1 MIKLFKN
8 VQNYRCLNGDPH
20 TDGIASGFARYTL
33 IYGTNGA
40 GKSTFS
46 EYLRQ
51 LSIGGAPVESTILS
65 SGSNRQHR
73 LRVGQEMDGLKA
85 YVFNNTYVE
94 KNLREFLTGDGQT
107 ETIVKLGA
115 DSIYDTEEIQT
126 LSGLVARNRRW
137 ERSLDGVLSGAM
149 SAEKS
154 AKDDTKAEVLLLLRQ
169 FDPERFN
176 TNSYTTTKAQRAML
190 SDSST
195 LLGDDEVLGYQ
206 ETLRQ
211 SELSKLSIEDF
222 PMSESEEIAIQANE
236 IVKRAAVGAGI
247 RTLSENPE
255 IAAWVKHGI
264 DLHANETNCQFCGN
278 SLDQSLLSR
287 LQEHFENED
296 EKTRL
301 KAEALAR
308 EAKDHITAVERW
320 AADLPDA
327 TYIAASMRSEYEAAV
342 VKVRESAQAAIDW
355 LTNIVATL
363 HAKSDKIAT
372 TEWKQH
378 SEFSDFPDLGSARDV
393 VAKHNELS
401 DQLDTLHSEAIA
413 ALEGHAAARHAGAFT
428 AALDLGSRCR
438 SLKSLLANQIR
449 SDQDAIRRLEA
460 DRHDY
465 SLMAKEL
472 TQDLHTIYG
481 KTAFEV
487 TTTQDGAGYVALRN
501 GQAANH
507 LSEGEQRMLALAY
520 FLRTLDA
527 EDVDRPSAL
536 VVIDD
541 PVTSLDRDNL
551 FATSAWLDARLSDVG
566 QAIILTH
573 SFEFLQLQLRVHGDE
588 IRESRSMASTT
599 LHSEELLKANV
610 LEISMY
616 TAPESGSESI
626 MLRAFPQHLL
636 NAPSEYHY
644 LFRKVA
650 EACTSR
656 PDEDWLPLVGNAAR
670 RLVEGFLAFKEPN
683 QSSFGAQIS
692 SITPSSLPMAVS
704 NKVKTFLHDQSHR
717 RSPDPSERG
726 VGLGLQPEI
735 KNAMAFLRACD
746 ADHFSKMC
754 AAVGIEER
762 NIISGRDLAILEGR
776 IPLMSTS

>member
-1 MIKLFKN
+1 
-8 VQNYRCLNGDPH
+8 
-20 TDGIASGFARYTL
+20 
-33 IYGTNGA
+33 
-40 GKSTFS
+40 
-46 EYLRQ
+46 
-51 LSIGGAPVESTILS
+51 
-65 SGSNRQHR
+65 
-73 LRVGQEMDGLKA
+73 MDGLKA

-94 KNLREFLTGDGQT
+94 KNLREFLTGDGHT

-115 DSIYDTEEIQT
+115 DAIDDSEEIQK
-126 LSGLVARNRRW
+126 LNGLVDRNRRW
-137 ERSLDGVLSGAM
+137 ERSIDGVLSAAV
-149 SAEKS
+149 SSEKS
-154 AKDDTKAEVLLLLRQ
+154 AKDDTKAEVILLLRQ
-169 FDPERFN
+169 FDAERFN
-176 TNSYTTTKAQRAML
+176 TNSYTTAKAQRAIL
-190 SDSST
+190 SDSSK
-195 LLGDDEVLGYQ
+195 LLADDEVLEYQ
-206 ETLRQ
+206 ETLGQ

-222 PMSESEEIAIQANE
+222 PMSGSDEIAKHTNE
-236 IVKRAAVGAGI
+236 IAKRAAMGAGI
-247 RTLSENPE
+247 RMLTENPE
-255 IAAWVKHGI
+255 IAAWVRHGI
-264 DLHANETNCQFCGN
+264 DLHADEAHCQFCGT
-278 SLDQSLLSR
+278 SLDRSLLPR

-301 KAEALAR
+301 RATALAR
-308 EAKDHITAVERW
+308 EAEAHITAIERW
-320 AADLPDA
+320 VANLPEA
-327 TYIAASMRSEYEAAV
+327 KSVAASMRLEYDGALVEVRGSAAT
-342 VKVRESAQAAIDW
+342 AIDW
-355 LTNIVATL
+355 LTKIAATL
-363 HAKSDKIAT
+363 HAKSDKIAAT
-372 TEWKQH
+372 DWKQH
-378 SEFSDFPDLGSARDV
+378 SDFGGFPDLASVRDV

-413 ALEGHAAARHAGAFT
+413 ALEGHAAARHTGSFT
-428 AALDLGSRCR
+428 AAVNLSYRCR
-438 SLKSLLANQIR
+438 NLKSLLANQTR

-460 DRHDY
+460 NRHDY

-487 TTTQDGAGYVALRN
+487 TTNQDGTGYVALRN

-520 FLRTLDA
+520 FLRSLEA
-527 EDVDRPSAL
+527 EDVNRQSAM

-551 FATSAWLDARLSDVG
+551 FATSAWLDARLTDVG
-566 QAIILTH
+566 QAIVLTH
-573 SFEFLQLQLRVHGDE
+573 SFEFLQLQLRVHGDD
-588 IRESRSMASTT
+588 IRESRSGATT
-599 LHSEELLKANV
+599 ALHSEDLLMANV

-616 TAPESGSESI
+616 TASESESESI

-650 EACTSR
+650 EACTNR
-656 PDEDWLPLVGNAAR
+656 QGDDWLPLVGNAAR

-683 QSSFGAQIS
+683 QSSFGARIS
-692 SITPSSLPMAVS
+692 SITPSTLPMAVS

-726 VGLGLQPEI
+726 VELGLQPEI

-762 NIISGRDLAILEGR
+762 TIISGRDLAILDGR
-776 IPLMSTS
+776 IPLAVPDIRA